1 MYNAHTTL
9 ENCKLKNDNNQ
20 AVVQGA
26 VISFLKDELVW

>member
-9 ENCKLKNDNNQ
+9 EHCKLKNNNNQ

-26 VISFLKDELVW
+26 VISFFRAG